1 MNEVTKTREDKTSM
15 SLGEKIEQ
23 IRGNQT
29 SFAFAKEIGVEWEDL
44 CRFEIGT
51 KLPSPE
57 ILSKV
62 AQIGGTTIE
71 ELLYGVYVPIK

>member
-1 MNEVTKTREDKTSM
+1 MNEIAKTRENKNNM
-15 SLGEKIEQ
+15 PLGEKIER
-23 IRGNQT
+23 IRGNKT
-29 SFAFAKEIGVEWEDL
+29 SFAFAKEIGAEWEDL

-57 ILSKV
+57 ILSKI

-71 ELLYGVYVPIK
+71 ELLSGEYVSIK

>member
-1 MNEVTKTREDKTSM
+1 MNEITKTRENNSNM
-15 SLGEKIEQ
+15 PLGEKIER
-23 IRGNQT
+23 IRGNKT

-51 KLPSPE
+51 KLPGPE
-57 ILSKV
+57 ILSKI

-71 ELLYGVYVPIK
+71 ELLSGAYVPIK